1 MINIKQTYNAKIT
14 ILLQISQPDS
24 YIMQNYKLNQ
34 DNISFLPTYYKKTS
48 CTHQRVRR
56 QNIRL

>member
-1 MINIKQTYNAKIT
+1 MINILQTYNAKIT

-34 DNISFLPTYYKKTS
+34 DNISFLATFYKKKPPAPI
-48 CTHQRVRR
+48 
-56 QNIRL
+56 NGLGGKI

>member
-1 MINIKQTYNAKIT
+1 MINILQTYNAKIT

-34 DNISFLPTYYKKTS
+34 DNISFLPTFYKKNLLHPSTG
-48 CTHQRVRR
+48 
-56 QNIRL
+56 